1 METEHLN
8 TTACEPN
15 TACNGQGMPYFCNS
29 VPVLT
34 TLSLLD
40 LETLDFTS
48 VIEDFVRYSCLLQT
62 NIYHICLLKVS
73 SREAVWGSFNPLSG
87 ALPSDQ
93 SVNLSTS
100 L

>member
-1 METEHLN
+1 METEHLK
-8 TTACEPN
+8 PN
-15 TACNGQGMPYFCNS
+15 KACNGQGMPYFCNS

-48 VIEDFVRYSCLLQT
+48 VIKDFVCYSCLLQT

>member
-8 TTACEPN
+8 TTPCEPN

-62 NIYHICLLKVS
+62 NIYHICLLKVLVE
-73 SREAVWGSFNPLSG
+73 RQYG
-87 ALPSDQ
+87 D
-93 SVNLSTS
+93 LSTRC
-100 L
+100 LVRCQQTKV